1 MNCYTFPMDD
11 KEILTPKQLDECVLK
26 AQQGNTDSFAQIYDQ
41 FVDKIYKYVFF
52 RVGREDALD
61 LTESV
66 FLKVWENIKSYKT
79 GKQYVSS
86 WIYRIAHN
94 AVVDH
99 YRMSKQTVE
108 LTSNVPDMNKD
119 SDPIVLTARKMNRES
134 LSKAIS
140 KLKRKYQQVIV
151 LKYVNELDNKEIA
164 RIMNKTEGSMRILK
178 FRALKALKQILEEMN
193 VGY

>member
-1 MNCYTFPMDD
+1 MEKKD
-11 KEILTPKQLDECVLK
+11 ELTPKQLDECVLK
-26 AQQGNTDSFAQIYDQ
+26 AQNGDTDSFAKIYDQ
-41 FVDKIYKYVFF
+41 FVDRIYKYVFF

-61 LTESV
+61 LTEAV

-79 GKQYVSS
+79 GRQYLSS

-108 LTSNVPDMNKD
+108 LTTNIPDEKQETN
-119 SDPIVLTARKMNRES
+119 PIVLTERKLSQES
-134 LSKAIS
+134 LVKAIS
-140 KLKRKYQQVIV
+140 KLKKKYQQVIV

-164 RIMNKTEGSMRILK
+164 KIMNKTEGGMRILK
-178 FRALKALKQILEEMN
+178 FRALKALRQIMEEMD
-193 VGY
+193 VRY

>member
-1 MNCYTFPMDD
+1 MEN
-11 KEILTPKQLDECVLK
+11 KEELTPKQLDECVFM
-26 AQQGNTDSFAQIYDQ
+26 AQNGDTDSFAKIYDQ

-61 LTESV
+61 LTEAV

-79 GKQYVSS
+79 GKQYLSS

-99 YRMSKQTVE
+99 YRLSKQTVE
-108 LTSNVPDMNKD
+108 LTANIPDENKNT
-119 SDPIVLTARKMNRES
+119 DPIVLTARKMNQES
-134 LSKAIS
+134 LVKAIS
-140 KLKRKYQQVIV
+140 KLKKRYQQVIV

-164 RIMNKTEGSMRILK
+164 KIMNKTEGGMRILK
-178 FRALKALKQILEEMN
+178 FRALKALRQILEEMN
-193 VGY
+193 IRY